1 MCERKG
7 IYLSFVSCKAISII
21 CQLLNTTHTLTFIR
35 LTRNCYKLVVTI
47 RWQPLKSNLRFH
59 ISELY
64 TGYLWT
70 LRNVEGTGV
79 YQVHTNGE

>member
-1 MCERKG
+1 MSVIKHN
-7 IYLSFVSCKAISII
+7 IY
-21 CQLLNTTHTLTFIR
+21 TLTFIR

-79 YQVHTNGE
+79 YQVHTNRRKTFVFQCVL